1 MKKNVIAIYNLHSF
15 NEMISSIG
23 ITKVLNS
30 NNVRYLYYTTCS
42 KIFST
47 THLQSIDKFTHPS
60 TYVFVFLN
68 EVFSNFTALSCWV
81 GFLRSLDNFFPV

>member
-30 NNVRYLYYTTCS
+30 NNVRYLYYTICS
-42 KIFST
+42 EIFST
-47 THLQSIDKFTHPS
+47 THLQVLTNSHILQLT
-60 TYVFVFLN
+60 
-68 EVFSNFTALSCWV
+68 FSYF
-81 GFLRSLDNFFPV
+81 